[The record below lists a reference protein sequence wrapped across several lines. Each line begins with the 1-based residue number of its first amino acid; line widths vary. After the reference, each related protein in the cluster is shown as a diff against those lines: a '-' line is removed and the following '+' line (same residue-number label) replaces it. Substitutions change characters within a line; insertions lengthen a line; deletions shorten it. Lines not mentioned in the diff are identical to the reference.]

1 MSELPR
7 RIVSRLRRFIG
18 NRRSGKRVDARLS
31 FTLNLSDPRASSNGF
46 RKFPTLDGHT
56 LDVSVTGLALVVP
69 AIRIGEHYLAGADRK
84 LYIKLQLP
92 GGPVDMKVAT
102 VRYETLDDG
111 GGYVIGARIV
121 EMSETDRASFE
132 KYVLAADKRG

>member
-31 FTLNLSDPRASSNGF
+31 FTLNLSDPRASSNGY
-46 RKFPTLDGHT
+46 RRLPSLDGHT

-69 AIRIGEHYLAGADRK
+69 AIRVGEHYLAGADRK
-84 LYIKLQLP
+84 LYLTLDLP
-92 GGPVDMKVAT
+92 GGSVDMKVAT

-111 GGYVIGARIV
+111 GYVIGARIL
-121 EMSETDRASFE
+121 EMSNSDRATFE
-132 KYVLAADKRG
+132 KYVLATDKRG

>member
-18 NRRSGKRVDARLS
+18 NRRSGKRVDAQLS
-31 FTLNLSDPRASSNGF
+31 FTLNLSDPRASSNGY
-46 RKFPTLDGHT
+46 RRLPSLDGHT

-69 AIRIGEHYLAGADRK
+69 AIRVGEHYLAGADHK
-84 LYIKLQLP
+84 LYLTLELP
-92 GGPVDMKVAT
+92 GGPVDMKVT
-102 VRYETLDDG
+102 PVRYETLDD

-121 EMSETDRASFE
+121 EMSDTDRANFE
-132 KYVLAADKRG
+132 KYVLATDKRG